1 MDIIK
6 EENQSMI
13 DLNYMTDTI
22 QKTWHNAFLTKFF
35 GGAVVTLTS
44 FFMPIAP
51 FIWLT
56 VGLVFA
62 DFITGIIASKY
73 PKNKDKKVCI
83 ESSKIMR
90 SVYKFA
96 MYGIA
101 IIVWHSISKV
111 FLPTVELAYFA
122 TFFIAYTELKSLDEN
137 YKIIIGESLLDKMKE
152 KIKPLNK

>member
-6 EENQSMI
+6 QNQSMI

-22 QKTWHNAFLTKFF
+22 NKTWHQAFLAKLL
-35 GGAVVTLTS
+35 GGFVVTLSS
-44 FFMPIAP
+44 FFVPIAP

-56 VGLVFA
+56 VVLVFA

-73 PKNKDKKVCI
+73 PKDKTKKGCI

-90 SVYKFA
+90 SVYKFT
-96 MYGIA
+96 MYGVA
-101 IIVWHSISKV
+101 IIIWHSISKV
-111 FLPTVELAYFA
+111 FLPTVELSYFA
-122 TFFIAYTELKSLDEN
+122 TFFITYTELISLDEN

-152 KIKPLNK
+152 KIKLK

>member
-1 MDIIK
+1 MDITEK
-6 EENQSMI
+6 NQSMI
-13 DLNYMTDTI
+13 DLNYMTETI
-22 QKTWHNAFLTKFF
+22 EKTWHQAFLVKLF
-35 GGAVVTLTS
+35 GGFVVTLTS
-44 FFMPIAP
+44 FFVPIAP

-56 VGLVFA
+56 VGLVLA

-101 IIVWHSISKV
+101 IIVWHSISQV